1 MERVLVVDDERECRH
16 ALADAIAAKGF
27 EPETAEDGSAAL
39 KRIQKDPTG
48 YGLVYTDLC
57 MPQVGGLELVSQL
70 AGLDPTI
77 VAVLLTGHTSPASA
91 VDALRAGAYDFLTKP
106 FTSTE
111 LEMSLTR
118 ATERRKMLLKH
129 EEYRAH
135 LERLLEERNA
145 EILGTNHKLQELYTL
160 GSQTYSFVDVE
171 PKLTDFTRYADQ
183 HFHPD
188 TFAIFVEQDRTL
200 KPLAF
205 QDRYGRPFG
214 PDAPQNQKVYRFPLE
229 LDSFRGEIYVG
240 YDDESMQ
247 LFEKQRHIFG
257 LFRDRVG
264 SYLKEHFMAFRHRNE
279 MRQMF
284 VSSVQAH
291 ARSIEAKDAY
301 TAGHC
306 DRVDRYAEL
315 LARKVGGFDEKWIF
329 NLKVGSILHD
339 IGKIGV
345 RSAILCKPGALDN
358 GESEEM
364 QTHPVVGGR
373 IVRALHGF
381 NLEPIV
387 RHHHERFD
395 GRGYPN
401 GLKGDKIPLESRMIL
416 IADTFD
422 AMTSDRPYRRA
433 MTTAQALDELKR
445 FAGTQFDPDL
455 VSVILN
461 AGTELDAARLEMER
475 KPKGDYFVTTPK
487 M

>member
-1 MERVLVVDDERECRH
+1 MERVLVVDDERDCRH

-27 EPETAEDGSAAL
+27 EPETAEDGRAAL
-39 KRIQKDPTG
+39 KRIQKDPSA

-57 MPQVGGLELVSQL
+57 MPEVGGLELVAQL

-77 VAVLLTGHTSPASA
+77 VAVLLTGVTGPASA
-91 VDALRAGAYDFLTKP
+91 VAALRAGAYDFLAKP
-106 FTSTE
+106 YTTSE
-111 LEMSLTR
+111 LEISLAR

-129 EEYRAH
+129 DEYRTH
-135 LERLLEERNA
+135 LERLVEERNA
-145 EILGTNHKLQELYTL
+145 EILGTNHKLQELYSL
-160 GSQTYSFVDVE
+160 GSQSYSFVEIE
-171 PKLTDFTRYADQ
+171 PRLTDFMQYANQ

-188 TFAIFVEQDRTL
+188 TFGIFVENGKDL
-200 KPLAF
+200 KQLVF
-205 QDRYGRPFG
+205 QDRYGRPFASTE
-214 PDAPQNQKVYRFPLE
+214 PRNQKVYRFPLE
-229 LDSFRGEIYVG
+229 LDSFHGEIYIG

-257 LFRDRVG
+257 LFRERVG
-264 SYLKEHFMAFRHRNE
+264 SYLKEHFMALRHREE
-279 MRQMF
+279 MRKMF

-315 LARKVGGFDEKWIF
+315 LARKLGGFDEKWIF

-345 RSAILCKPGALDN
+345 RSAILCKPGALDS

-395 GRGYPN
+395 GKGYPN

-422 AMTSDRPYRRA
+422 AMTTDRPYRRA
-433 MTTAQALDELKR
+433 LTTEQALDELKR
-445 FAGTQFDPDL
+445 FAGTQFDPYL
-455 VSVILN
+455 VSTIQD
-461 AGTELDAARLEMER
+461 AGPELDALRLDMGK
-475 KPKGDYFVTTPK
+475 KPKGDYFITS
-487 M
+487 